1 MNIVGSK
8 VTAALIDVA
17 NVIEANKDL
26 LCALD
31 SEVGDGDHGVSMTIG
46 MRTARKALQTLQNPT
61 PEITFRTVSEAFADE
76 VGAASGALYEGAF
89 EAAAKATAGK
99 PTLNTA
105 GDWAAIYEAIA
116 REIQAIGKAQLGDK
130 TMLDAW
136 LPAAQALREA
146 ANNNASVQDGL
157 HRATVAAW
165 AGVENTRNLIAKR
178 GRAAR
183 LGERAR
189 GHQDAGA
196 TSAWLIIKTLEESI
210 MTEHEM
216 GH

>member
-1 MNIVGSK
+1 MSNIDGAR
-8 VTAALIDVA
+8 VTAALINVA
-17 NVIEANKDL
+17 NAIESNKDY

-46 MRTARKALQTLQNPT
+46 MRTARKALQALQYPT
-61 PEITFRTVSEAFADE
+61 PELAFHAVSEAYADE
-76 VGAASGALYEGAF
+76 VGAALGVLYETAF
-89 EAAAKATAGK
+89 EAAAKAAAGK
-99 PTLNTA
+99 QALNDA

-116 REIQAIGKAQLGDK
+116 GEMQAIGKAQLGDK

-146 ANNNASVQDGL
+146 AGSSASLQDGM
-157 HRATVAAW
+157 RKATAAAW
-165 AGVENTRNLIAKR
+165 AGVENTRNLIPKR

-210 MTEHEM
+210 A
-216 GH
+216 